1 MASGL
6 HGAKAG
12 SQRRGGRGE
21 AEEPLLPAAAAAAQS
36 PEALLSMLQSATAGA
51 EGVGVLG
58 TSASAS
64 SGYVLRPQEQA
75 AWSQRLWRRW

>member
-6 HGAKAG
+6 TAAKAG
-12 SQRRGGRGE
+12 SYAAAGAGKP
-21 AEEPLLPAAAAAAQS
+21 ASPSPAAAAAAQS

-58 TSASAS
+58 TSAGYAT
-64 SGYVLRPQEQA
+64 GYVLRPQEQA
-75 AWSQRLWRRW
+75 AWSRGWRLW